1 MNEISKAIEIL
12 KKNKIIEAL
21 EFYNNRISVSHVPA
35 IRSIKGIKS
44 FKYDNI
50 FRSTSFEYYEKKIQL
65 SYSRRGGEI
74 YQNDGSVFNLRR
86 YGLLELKWDNET
98 VLEIET
104 SYLPFTINTNP
115 DSLRTVKL
123 NSEWMKVINNF
134 YKEFSKI
141 INKFD
146 IEEKEKIKN
155 IKKKNIDLG
164 EFDDS

>member
-35 IRSIKGIKS
+35 IQSIKGIKS

-50 FRSTSFEYYEKKIQL
+50 FESTSFEYYEKKIQVT
-65 SYSRRGGEI
+65 YSRHGGEI
-74 YQNDGSVFNLRR
+74 YQNDGSIFNLRR
-86 YGLLELKWDNET
+86 HGLLKLKWDNET

-104 SYLPFTINTNP
+104 SYRPFTIKTNP
-115 DSLRTVKL
+115 DSLRKVKL
-123 NSEWMKVINNF
+123 NAEWIKVINNF

-141 INKFD
+141 INKLD
-146 IEEKEKIKN
+146 EEEKEN